1 MQIDF
6 NFFFTPDIELHCV
19 YVPHF
24 HYLSSV
30 EGHLG
35 CLYFLV
41 IMMNVMNIAEQISV
55 KQDIESFRNIPG
67 SEYNVVRF
75 QYYSNNN
82 KNSTVMAIIIVA

>member
-1 MQIDF
+1 
-6 NFFFTPDIELHCV
+6 
-19 YVPHF
+19 
-24 HYLSSV
+24 
-30 EGHLG
+30 
-35 CLYFLV
+35 
-41 IMMNVMNIAEQISV
+41 MMNVMNIAEQISV